1 MIIQSIRSL
10 VFYRSSLKASELLT
24 CVLREK
30 LHPPWTAFYIR
41 QWDVL
46 DDHWGKS
53 CFNFAVDKINYQI
66 LRTACFPLIKYHCT
80 RYPPVELQLVDRFYL
95 LLKIVNLVF
104 VRDFQMSDSHDSYYP
119 IAVLIEEL
127 KNEDIQFRLNSIKQ
141 LQTIAVALGPEKT
154 RSQLIPFLIDTIYD
168 EDEILLALAEQMG
181 NLVPYVGGPEYASSL
196 LAPLENL
203 VSIESI
209 ALAVCCV
216 DKMQILDVTSVTQPI
231 AQIRS
236 DETPMVRRV
245 VAGRL
250 GELALAMIKG
260 VSAESSNGSA
270 EPSANPK
277 TSSTS
282 CVDVAGSK
290 AGDSAPSL
298 SVDDPT
304 NSTMTDGKS
313 NSSDLHESKSSK
325 SAETATLTGS
335 VSNETAAVAGD
346 NNKREDGSSKDK
358 WTDFELDP
366 KAERVHV
373 LSLIVPM
380 FGQLIADDQDSVRL
394 MAVES
399 TVGLIQA
406 LGSVEAENELVE
418 LIEQAVADKS
428 WRPLFIDL
436 LHDEEAEVRAV
447 AAGKVRAFARCLLG
461 LPPLEPGAESDAN
474 QSPSVGTAVVAPSES
489 GEPASSKPPDPTQTN
504 GCPPSSSDINM
515 EEIWALAA
523 SDEAIVSSLLPAIKT
538 LTTDSNTHV
547 RSALAGA
554 VLGLAPLLGSRLTV
568 EHLLPVLLAYLKDD
582 SPEVRFNLISNL
594 EHVNS
599 VIGLDH
605 LSSSLLP
612 AVIQLAEDPKWRV
625 RLVII
630 EYMPMLA
637 EQLGREVFHS
647 QLTDICLG
655 WLTDEVYA
663 IREAAVDNLVRLGQ
677 KFGTDWVNET
687 FVPKVAQALSKLG
700 SQLNR
705 KELDVEVHQCLRR
718 LSEDPDRD
726 VKFYACEALDTL
738 HLNTSSDEAGDDG
751 DVVMTPVHPEST
763 APVSVNEP
771 TVSGPEVLPPQPEKQ
786 QA

>member
-1 MIIQSIRSL
+1 MPSHFQVEEVAVREKAVESMRNIAKQHTREAMVCEFYPMVERLSSGDWFTSRTAACSL
-10 VFYRSSLKASELLT
+10 LSVVYPRVSKASRAN
-24 CVLREK
+24 LRE
-30 LHPPWTAFYIR
+30 
-41 QWDVL
+41 
-46 DDHWGKS
+46 
-53 CFNFAVDKINYQI
+53 I
-66 LRTACFPLIKYHCT
+66 LRK
-80 RYPPVELQLVDRFYL
+80 
-95 LLKIVNLVF
+95 
-104 VRDFQMSDSHDSYYP
+104 
-119 IAVLIEEL
+119 
-127 KNEDIQFRLNSIKQ
+127 
-141 LQTIAVALGPEKT
+141 
-154 RSQLIPFLIDTIYD
+154 
-168 EDEILLALAEQMG
+168 LA
-181 NLVPYVGGPEYASSL
+181 
-196 LAPLENL
+196 
-203 VSIESI
+203 
-209 ALAVCCV
+209 
-216 DKMQILDVTSVTQPI
+216 T
-231 AQIRS
+231 

-260 VSAESSNGSA
+260 VSAEPSNGSA

-277 TSSTS
+277 TSPTS

-298 SVDDPT
+298 SIDDPT

-335 VSNETAAVAGD
+335 VNNETAGD

-366 KAERVHV
+366 KAERLHV

-428 WRPLFIDL
+428 WRVRCTMVDKFIDIFTALGPNLARSRLVPLFIDL

-474 QSPSVGTAVVAPSES
+474 QSPSVGTALAAPPEI
-489 GEPASSKPPDPTQTN
+489 GEPASSKPPDPTQSN

-718 LSEDPDRD
+718 LAEDPDRD

-738 HLNTSSDEAGDDG
+738 HLNTSNDEAADDG

-771 TVSGPEVLPPQPEKQ
+771 TVSGPEVLPPPPEKQ